1 MNDIIPIKQKDN
13 AVNEYSPNVHIDNV
27 YLSICADR
35 ENTLINNSF
44 ENSVAR

>member
-13 AVNEYSPNVHIDNV
+13 AVNECSPNLHIDNV

-35 ENTLINNSF
+35 ENTSLNNSF